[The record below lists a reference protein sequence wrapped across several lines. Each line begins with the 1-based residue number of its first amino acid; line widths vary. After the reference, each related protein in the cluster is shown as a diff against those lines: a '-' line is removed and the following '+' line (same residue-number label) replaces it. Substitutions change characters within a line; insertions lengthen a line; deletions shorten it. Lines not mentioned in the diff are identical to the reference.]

1 MPQYFS
7 AIRGIAKEE
16 DDPHGR
22 ILPNDAAALS
32 YAEFAIAQL
41 QKERGYDVC
50 TGWSVCTIPPCLRLK
65 HQSSFPRAV
74 SGTPSAMSASA

>member
-50 TGWSVCTIPPCLRLK
+50 TGWSGLYHSSLLAPEAPKFVS
-65 HQSSFPRAV
+65 QSRFGDA
-74 SGTPSAMSASA
+74 